1 MIKDWNTMDYP
12 NTHIK
17 IEIAPLSSEAICTA
31 YGIPCLTAS
40 RRQGTR
46 ITTKMLS
53 QPYFTGCSF

>member
-1 MIKDWNTMDYP
+1 MDYP